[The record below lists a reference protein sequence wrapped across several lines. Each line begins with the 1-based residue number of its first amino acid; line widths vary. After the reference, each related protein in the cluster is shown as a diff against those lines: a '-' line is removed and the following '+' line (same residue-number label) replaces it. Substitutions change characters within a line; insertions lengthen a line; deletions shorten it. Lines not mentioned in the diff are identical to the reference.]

1 MSRLNNLRMAA
12 DDSAQRALQKIDTI
26 NVSQFQKLISELK
39 RDSVDIE
46 TISQL
51 ESTISDATRRNKLV
65 ADLIE
70 KGGSIGKQIAA
81 IVCKLV

>member
-1 MSRLNNLRMAA
+1 MAA